1 MKHLVTVGLDGSP
14 ESRAAADRGV
24 QEASLRKVSLRL
36 VHVTDRP
43 IGPAI
48 QRLGRETANQ
58 RAGEALCEALKDV
71 HRRHQQLEVVI
82 RRLSGKPVA
91 APAAEANDA
100 DLLVLGSCGLGGS
113 VGFLAGAVGTAPL
126 VATETPVALLWA
138 TDEPENTGPGRYDEM
153 VVDTDIHGAPDEV
166 LALVFEETARRVCA
180 LRAVHGWNPTPA
192 HRFFPFLDSE
202 DERVAGRSSAQM
214 LDELL
219 LPWRRRFP
227 SVSVDRM
234 ALMGPAGHQPVQ
246 AAAGADLVVG
256 RHLRGS
262 PPPARFRPVAHAVLH
277 HTAARPG
284 RRRRPRLTPL
294 HEREI
299 GP

>member
-1 MKHLVTVGLDGSP
+1 MKHLATVGLDGSP
-14 ESRAAADRGV
+14 ESRAAADRGAQKAPFREV
-24 QEASLRKVSLRL
+24 LRL

-48 QRLGRETANQ
+48 RRLGRETASR
-58 RAGEALCEALKDV
+58 RAGEAPGEALKDV
-71 HRRHQQLEVVI
+71 HRRHQHPKVVI
-82 RRLSGKPVA
+82 RWLPGKPVA

-100 DLLVLGSCGLGGS
+100 DLLVLGSCGLGGL

-126 VATETPVALLWA
+126 VATETPVALVWA
-138 TDEPENTGPGRYDEM
+138 ADIPENTGPGRYDEM
-153 VVDTDIHGAPDEV
+153 VVGTDIHGAPDEV
-166 LALVFEETARRVCA
+166 LALAFEETARRVCA

-192 HRFFPFLDSE
+192 HRFFPFLDSD

-214 LDELL
+214 LDALL

-227 SVSVDRM
+227 SVSADRI
-234 ALMGPAGHQPVQ
+234 ALMGSAGRQPVQ

-256 RHLRGS
+256 RHLRRS
-262 PPPARFRPVAHAVLH
+262 PPGARFRQVTHAVLH
-277 HTAARPG
+277 HTAARTG